1 MSRIYITHGHG
12 DHWLGLARLTERFPG
27 AEGLATSEVLASVE
41 FEAGPGIVAR
51 MVELYPDWQNLRTLW
66 HSSRVAI
73 KRKALGSQ

>member
-1 MSRIYITHGHG
+1 
-12 DHWLGLARLTERFPG
+12 
-27 AEGLATSEVLASVE
+27 VE